1 MLLGQVPILELED
14 GTQLP
19 QSFAIARY
27 VAHESGLAGKNN
39 LESAKIDAVVDT
51 QFDMNEMFLNRVIF
65 EKNGEKKVQELE
77 KFLANDLFIH
87 VEKLMKLKKVYSTNA
102 NYFVGDHLSWAD
114 LFVYQ
119 SMDRVIREA
128 PQVKNKL
135 NEYFKEMF
143 DTINENPDIKRYLN
157 ERPDTPF

>member
-1 MLLGQVPILELED
+1 MLLGQVPVLELED
-14 GTQLP
+14 GNQLP
-19 QSFAIARY
+19 QSSAIARY

-39 LESAKIDAVVDT
+39 LESTKIDAVVDT
-51 QFDMNEMFLNRVIF
+51 QFDMNEMFINRVIF

-77 KFLANDLFIH
+77 KFLANDLFVH

-128 PQVKNKL
+128 PQAKNKL

-143 DTINENPDIKRYLN
+143 DTINENPEIKKYLN